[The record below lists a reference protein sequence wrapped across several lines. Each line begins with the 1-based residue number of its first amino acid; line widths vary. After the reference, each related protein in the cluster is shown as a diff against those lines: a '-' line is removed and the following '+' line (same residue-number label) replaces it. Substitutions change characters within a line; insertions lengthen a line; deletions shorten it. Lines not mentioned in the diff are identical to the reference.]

1 MSEDGNSRI
10 GDGEQENVAGSGN
23 SSTDRELTDSHTVL
37 CQKKGAV
44 LCIALAYS
52 DHTLCFRIVRE

>member
-37 CQKKGAV
+37 CQKKGGCFMHSSGIFGPYTV
-44 LCIALAYS
+44 L
-52 DHTLCFRIVRE
+52 